1 METKANYAIVGF
13 FTILVIGAA
22 FGFVYWMAEYGRG
35 GPMAPLAIRIPGSAN
50 GLSIGSPVR
59 FNGIA
64 VGSVRNLYIDNEDPE
79 FSVAFTEVRADAPV
93 TSGTRAVLEI
103 QGLTGAAYIELSG
116 GGAGSGDKILA
127 RAIDT
132 GEPAILTAD
141 QSSVTNL
148 LSTADRILKR
158 ADDAIGE
165 LQGFIVDARGPLTN
179 TVRNAETFSQSL
191 ADNAKGIDQFLKSV
205 SALSDA
211 VSGMSGR
218 LDATLAAAEDLF
230 KALNSDKI
238 DQILSNTERAT
249 ASFADASNKIGPAID
264 SFKET
269 ADTFQTFGKNA
280 DQTLMKVSNLV
291 DAVDSQKVGKVVDD
305 VSVAS
310 ADAREAI
317 AGFRDLSNS
326 ITGRKDDID
335 KAIDDF
341 TQLANR
347 LNNASTQ
354 VDGILKK
361 VDSFL
366 GSGDANSLSVEARKT
381 LESIRLAAENLNS
394 RIGPIAE
401 NLQRFSSSGL
411 RDIQTLVTD
420 TRQTVR
426 GLNDAITNFDQN
438 PQRLLF
444 GGDTVKEFDGRT
456 RR

>member
-103 QGLTGAAYIELSG
+103 QGLTGAAYIELTG
-116 GGAGSGDKILA
+116 GGAGGGDKILA
-127 RAIDT
+127 RAIET

-165 LQGFIVDARGPLTN
+165 LQGFIVDARAPLTN
-179 TVRNAETFSQSL
+179 TVRNAETFSKSL
-191 ADNAKGIDQFLKSV
+191 ADNAQGIDQFLKSV
-205 SALSDA
+205 SALSDS

-218 LDATLAAAEDLF
+218 LDATLGAAEDLF

-238 DQILSNTERAT
+238 DKILSNTERAT
-249 ASFADASNKIGPAID
+249 ASFANASSKIEPAID
-264 SFKET
+264 SFRQT

-280 DQTLMKVSNLV
+280 DETLLKVSKLI
-291 DAVDSQKVGKVVDD
+291 DAVDSQKIGKVVDD

-310 ADAREAI
+310 ADARQAI

-381 LESIRLAAENLNS
+381 LESIRLAAENLNA

-401 NLQRFSSSGL
+401 NLQRFSGSGL

-420 TRQTVR
+420 TRDTVR

>member
-13 FTILVIGAA
+13 FTMLVIGAA

-35 GPMAPLAIRIPGSAN
+35 GEMAPLAIRIPGSAN

-59 FNGIA
+59 FNGIS
-64 VGSVRNLYIDNEDPE
+64 VGSVRNLYIDNEDPN

-93 TSGTRAVLEI
+93 TSGTTAVLEI
-103 QGLTGAAYIELSG
+103 QGLTGAAYVELSG
-116 GGAGSGDKILA
+116 GGPGSGDPILQ
-127 RAIDT
+127 RAMDT
-132 GEPAILTAD
+132 GEPAILTAE

-148 LSTADRILKR
+148 LTTADRILQR
-158 ADDAIGE
+158 ADGAVAE
-165 LQGFIVDARGPLTN
+165 LQGFIADARAPLTN
-179 TVRNAETFSQSL
+179 TVRNAETFSKSL
-191 ADNAKGIDQFLKSV
+191 ADNAQGIDQFLKSV
-205 SALSDA
+205 SALSDS
-211 VSGMSGR
+211 VSGLSGR
-218 LDATLAAAEDLF
+218 LDSTLAAAEDLF
-230 KALNSDKI
+230 RALNSDKI

-264 SFKET
+264 SFRET
-269 ADTFQTFGKNA
+269 ADTFQRFGNNA
-280 DQTLMKVSNLV
+280 DQTLQKVSRLI

-317 AGFRDLSNS
+317 AGFRELSNS

-354 VDGILKK
+354 VDGILRK

-366 GSGDANSLSVEARKT
+366 GSGDANSLSVEARRT
-381 LESIRLAAENLNS
+381 LESIRLAAENLNA

-401 NLQRFSSSGL
+401 NLQRFSSTGL
-411 RDIQTLVTD
+411 RDIQTLVND

-426 GLNDAITNFDQN
+426 GLNDAITNFDDD

-444 GGDTVKEFDGRT
+444 GGDSVKEYDGRT